1 METKRL
7 SQAQRQEE
15 CNNASDLGT
24 RFYRLEIL
32 IGKAPGSADDVRR
45 FKKTTFSVNSKQTLS
60 PRRVPRCQCIRS
72 VQPHVPPVVGVT
84 PVRARGRSWMYIASS
99 RIRASDRKR
108 RSSPRSRSSQNASS
122 TLEDSRQRANP
133 KSRRVIPPEFQRAG
147 LHARLGAATL
157 EWRKPTG
164 RPASKWAFLEA
175 GCHVV
180 SVVGRLAC
188 KIASARAL
196 SST

>member
-7 SQAQRQEE
+7 SQAKRQEE

-72 VQPHVPPVVGVT
+72 VQPHAPPVVGVT
-84 PVRARGRSWMYIASS
+84 PVRARGRSWMYIALWAHPGM
-99 RIRASDRKR
+99 RQEKEIIATQPIEPKCIEYLR
-108 RSSPRSRSSQNASS
+108 RSEATR
-122 TLEDSRQRANP
+122 
-133 KSRRVIPPEFQRAG
+133 KSEIPEG
-147 LHARLGAATL
+147 
-157 EWRKPTG
+157 
-164 RPASKWAFLEA
+164 
-175 GCHVV
+175 
-180 SVVGRLAC
+180 
-188 KIASARAL
+188 
-196 SST
+196 